1 MLIFSHFGKIY
12 WLPSGQVNSVEKTP
26 PDPSSVLLS
35 RNATI
40 DGKDKTIY
48 GTGTFVA
55 KNMILTAAH
64 VVKDVNAKSD
74 KTLEWTIRTNW
85 NQPIDSDKLDNQK
98 THKYSANANLVDIH
112 VHYYG
117 DVPNKTYG
125 FSSVAKD
132 DLALIILPETF
143 DATQLDATISPIA
156 YNPDPKLISYTGYP
170 FENFPKSKKGTA
182 YKSVGKPEWTLLN
195 NQNVMVVN
203 SQTFKGMS
211 GSGAKDENNNVVGVL
226 SMFVYM
232 EPFVPEYKK
241 TSAIV
246 HFTQDQV
253 DWINDQIN
261 IYGNS

>member
-1 MLIFSHFGKIY
+1 MVIFSHFGKIY

-48 GTGTFVA
+48 GTGTFIA

-64 VVKDVNAKSD
+64 VVKDVNASSD

-85 NQPIDSDKLDNQK
+85 NQSIDNDKLDNPK

-117 DVPNKTYG
+117 EIPNKTYG

-143 DATQLDATISPIA
+143 DATQLDAKISPIA
-156 YNPDPKLISYTGYP
+156 YNPDPKLIAYTGYP

-211 GSGAKDENNNVVGVL
+211 GSGAKDEHDNVVGVL
-226 SMFVYM
+226 SMYVYM
-232 EPFVPEYKK
+232 EPLVPRYKK

-253 DWINDQIN
+253 DWIHDQIN
-261 IYGNS
+261 VYGNP